1 MFYEC
6 VFDENYAIQTPLTL
20 EATKAAS
27 SLCLN
32 ALSSCNT
39 SLKIDQ
45 KSFIQS
51 NFNGSNIF
59 GPIEN
64 CSRHG

>member
-1 MFYEC
+1 MGN
-6 VFDENYAIQTPLTL
+6 NYDQFLMRFMLYPLTL

-59 GPIEN
+59 GTIEN